1 MGRKK
6 GGKNKKEKI
15 DLMENPGDDKH
26 IERDYPLSEESKK
39 KVEKGLQ
46 EAKEGKI
53 EPLDIEESKL
63 LLEKGLAIVK
73 DGKIEK
79 IPVISKEQKER
90 REKLKGVMRDIN
102 KNIDGAKIDYANTI
116 EVRER
121 QSFGYKCLDKLT
133 GGGIERGN
141 CTVIWGSKG
150 CGKTTIA
157 LKLIATAQKEGK
169 IAAYLDVERSY
180 DSVWAKKFGVNTE
193 ELVYVVCPTAE
204 SVMDTVIKLCKEKV
218 VDVIVLDSVQGLS
231 PHDEQFEGKAEKER
245 SVQDSSMALLARK
258 LSQFF
263 RMAIPYIS
271 DAKCSLLMIGQARMD
286 LGSFIKMETLSGGHA
301 LMHNSRLILRI
312 RRGQGTDAPKE
323 KRKTGKLTEKGKEEM
338 ESVKIGFDA
347 VIHVNK
353 SQIQGCTEGDEIH
366 VPFYFSEGI
375 KE

>member
-1 MGRKK
+1 MAKRGRPKK
-6 GGKNKKEKI
+6 IIPKTTEETIKEQPKEILREIKKE
-15 DLMENPGDDKH
+15 E
-26 IERDYPLSEESKK
+26 
-39 KVEKGLQ
+39 
-46 EAKEGKI
+46 
-53 EPLDIEESKL
+53 
-63 LLEKGLAIVK
+63 
-73 DGKIEK
+73 
-79 IPVISKEQKER
+79 VILSKEQQER
-90 REKLKGVMRDIN
+90 KEKLKNVMRDIN
-102 KNIDGAKIDYANTI
+102 KNIDGANIDYANTV

-121 QSFGYKCLDKLT
+121 QSFGYNCIDKLT

-141 CTVIWGSKG
+141 CSVIWGSKG

-180 DSVWAKKFGVNTE
+180 DSAWAKKFGVNTE
-193 ELVYVVCPTAE
+193 DLVYVACPTAE

-218 VDVIVLDSVQGLS
+218 VDIIVLDSVQGLS
-231 PHDEQFEGKAEKER
+231 PHGEQYSGKADKER
-245 SVQDSSMALLARK
+245 SLVEDTMALLARK

-263 RMAIPYIS
+263 RMATPYIA
-271 DAKCSLLMIGQARMD
+271 DAKCALLLIGQARMD
-286 LGSFIKMETLSGGHA
+286 LGSFIKVETLSGGHA

-312 RRGQGTDAPKE
+312 RRGQGTDAPSE
-323 KRKTGKLTEKGKEEM
+323 KRPNGKLTEKGKEEM

-366 VPFYFSEGI
+366 VPFLFNSGI

>member
-6 GGKNKKEKI
+6 GGTNKNKNI
-15 DLMENPGDDKH
+15 
-26 IERDYPLSEESKK
+26 PLSEESKK
-39 KVEKGLQ
+39 LVEKGLQ

-53 EPLDIEESKL
+53 EKID
-63 LLEKGLAIVK
+63 LEKELAK
-73 DGKIEK
+73 DIKRADAILYS
-79 IPVISKEQKER
+79 PEQLTR

-180 DSVWAKKFGVNTE
+180 DPVWAKSFGVDTE
-193 ELVYVVCPTAE
+193 SLVYLSCPTAE
-204 SVMDTVIKLCKEKV
+204 AVMDAVIKLCKEKV

-231 PHDEQFEGKAEKER
+231 PHGEQYSGKADKER
-245 SVQDSSMALLARK
+245 SVQDDSMALLARK

-263 RMAIPYIS
+263 RMAIPSIA
-271 DAKCSLLMIGQARMD
+271 DAKCALLMIGQARMD

-312 RRGQGTDAPKE
+312 RRGQGTDAPVE
-323 KRKTGKLTEKGKEEM
+323 KKKTGKLTEKGKEEM

-353 SQIQGCTEGDEIH
+353 SQIQGCTEGDEVH
-366 VPFYFSEGI
+366 VPFYFASGI

>member
-1 MGRKK
+1 MGRTK
-6 GGKNKKEKI
+6 GAKGKKNKKVFTNLQLISVEGFASEQTEVDKIKIIPEVVEEKI
-15 DLMENPGDDKH
+15 QL
-26 IERDYPLSEESKK
+26 
-39 KVEKGLQ
+39 
-46 EAKEGKI
+46 
-53 EPLDIEESKL
+53 
-63 LLEKGLAIVK
+63 
-73 DGKIEK
+73 
-79 IPVISKEQKER
+79 SKEQTDR
-90 REKLKGVMRDIN
+90 RAKLKDVMRDIN
-102 KNIDGAKIDYANTI
+102 KNIEGANVDYANSVA
-116 EVRER
+116 VRER

-141 CTVIWGSKG
+141 CSVIWGSKG

-157 LKLIATAQKEGK
+157 LKLIATAQAEDK

-180 DSVWAKKFGVNTE
+180 DPIWAKKFGVNTN
-193 ELVYVVCPTAE
+193 ELVYVACPTAE
-204 SVMDTVIKLCKEKV
+204 SVMDAVIKLCKKKV

-312 RRGQGTDAPKE
+312 RRGQGTDAPTE
-323 KRKTGKLTEKGKEEM
+323 KRPTGKITEKGKEEM
-338 ESVKIGFDA
+338 ESIKIGFDA
-347 VIHVNK
+347 VISVNK
-353 SQIQGCTEGDEIH
+353 SQIQGCTEGDGIH
-366 VPFYFSEGI
+366 VPFYFTEGI
-375 KE
+375 KEDS